1 MNLEQ
6 FADNYRL
13 KISRDS
19 CGANIIQGKYSHIF
33 DGYADGRLGVL
44 FVAPTK
50 RHWNNARK
58 KMEAAGLVTKQNGD
72 TEGAL
77 SFDPADKAQVRLAL
91 KLARVSPRRVA
102 TPPSPAQIAAREAF
116 GKRKRSF

>member
-1 MNLEQ
+1 MDIQQ
-6 FADNYRL
+6 FAENHNL
-13 KISRDS
+13 KVSRDS
-19 CGANIIQGKYSHIF
+19 CGASIVQGKYSHIF

-58 KMEAAGLVTKQNGD
+58 KMEAAGLITKQNGD

-77 SFDPADKAQVRLAL
+77 SFDPVDKAQVRLVL
-91 KLARVSPRRVA
+91 KLTRIRPRRVA
-102 TPPSPAQIAAREAF
+102 APPSPAQIAAREAF
-116 GKRKRSF
+116 AAKRRAA